1 MCRKL
6 EGADELCEQKW
17 AEIEAEIK
25 KEENDENDIMDD
37 SEDEEEEVEEKGELM

>member
-6 EGADELCEQKW
+6 EGADEFCEQKW
-17 AEIEAEIK
+17 IEIEAEIK

-37 SEDEEEEVEEKGELM
+37 SEDDEEVEDKGEGL